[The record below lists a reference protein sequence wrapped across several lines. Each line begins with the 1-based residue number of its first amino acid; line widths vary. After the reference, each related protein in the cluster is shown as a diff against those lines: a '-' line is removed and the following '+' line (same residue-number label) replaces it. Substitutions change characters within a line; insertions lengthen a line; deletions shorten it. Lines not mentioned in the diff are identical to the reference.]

1 MDFNFSPEDE
11 AFRIEFRTWL
21 EKNKQHAAPAHA
33 AVWDEGENYRDAL
46 VRWHRKMH
54 ESGWMAIGW
63 PKEHG
68 GRGASIVQMRIYQEE
83 LSRAGTI
90 APYIGSG
97 ITLLGPTLIQW
108 GSEEQKGRFI
118 PKILNAEEIWCQGY
132 SEPNAGSDLAALQT
146 RAVEDGDE
154 FVVNGSKIWTSNA
167 HYSDWIFLLVR
178 TDPQAPKHK
187 GISYLLV
194 DMKTPGV
201 TVRPLVQMTGAQGF
215 NQVFF
220 EDVRVPRR
228 NLVGQKNQ
236 GWQVAM
242 TTLGYERTGGHHRGL
257 TRQVYELAQAA
268 RQLQRNGGSAWDDS
282 NVRQEITRFAIE
294 AQAIK
299 YTSFRQLTRELKG
312 LPPGPEGSILKLSG
326 TELGLQI
333 AMYAME
339 LLGPYSQ
346 LDRGAEFALDGGR
359 WSHRMLAARGPTIYA
374 GTNQIQHNVIGER
387 VLRLPKG

>member
-1 MDFNFSPEDE
+1 
-11 AFRIEFRTWL
+11 
-21 EKNKQHAAPAHA
+21 
-33 AVWDEGENYRDAL
+33 
-46 VRWHRKMH
+46 
-54 ESGWMAIGW
+54 
-63 PKEHG
+63 
-68 GRGASIVQMRIYQEE
+68 
-83 LSRAGTI
+83 
-90 APYIGSG
+90 
-97 ITLLGPTLIQW
+97 
-108 GSEEQKGRFI
+108 
-118 PKILNAEEIWCQGY
+118 
-132 SEPNAGSDLAALQT
+132 
-146 RAVEDGDE
+146 
-154 FVVNGSKIWTSNA
+154 
-167 HYSDWIFLLVR
+167 
-178 TDPQAPKHK
+178 
-187 GISYLLV
+187 
-194 DMKTPGV
+194 
-201 TVRPLVQMTGAQGF
+201 VRPLVQMTGAQGF

-257 TRQVYELAQAA
+257 MRQVYELAQAA

-333 AMYAME
+333 AMYSME

>member
-108 GSEEQKGRFI
+108 GSEEQKSRFI

-187 GISYLLV
+187 
-194 DMKTPGV
+194 
-201 TVRPLVQMTGAQGF
+201 
-215 NQVFF
+215 
-220 EDVRVPRR
+220 
-228 NLVGQKNQ
+228 
-236 GWQVAM
+236 
-242 TTLGYERTGGHHRGL
+242 
-257 TRQVYELAQAA
+257 
-268 RQLQRNGGSAWDDS
+268 
-282 NVRQEITRFAIE
+282 
-294 AQAIK
+294 
-299 YTSFRQLTRELKG
+299 
-312 LPPGPEGSILKLSG
+312 
-326 TELGLQI
+326 
-333 AMYAME
+333 
-339 LLGPYSQ
+339 
-346 LDRGAEFALDGGR
+346 
-359 WSHRMLAARGPTIYA
+359 
-374 GTNQIQHNVIGER
+374 
-387 VLRLPKG
+387 

>member
-1 MDFNFSPEDE
+1 
-11 AFRIEFRTWL
+11 
-21 EKNKQHAAPAHA
+21 
-33 AVWDEGENYRDAL
+33 
-46 VRWHRKMH
+46 
-54 ESGWMAIGW
+54 MAIGW
-63 PKEHG
+63 PREHG

-97 ITLLGPTLIQW
+97 ITLFGPTLIQW
-108 GSEEQKGRFI
+108 GTEEQKRRFI

-146 RAVEDGDE
+146 HAVEDGDE

-187 GISYLLV
+187 GISYLLA
-194 DMKTPGV
+194 DMKTPGI
-201 TVRPLVQMTGAQGF
+201 TVRPLVQMTGAHGF

-242 TTLGYERTGGHHRGL
+242 TTLMYERTGGHHRGL
-257 TRQVYELAQAA
+257 MRQVYELAHAA
-268 RQLQRNGGSAWDDS
+268 RQIPRNGGSAWDDS
-282 NVRQEITRFAIE
+282 SVRQKIARFAIE
-294 AQAIK
+294 AQALK
-299 YTSFRQLTRELKG
+299 YTGFRQLTREIKG
-312 LPPGPEGSILKLSG
+312 LPPGPEGSILKLCG

-333 AMYAME
+333 ATYAME

-346 LDRGAEFALDGGR
+346 IDRGAEFALDGGR

>member
-1 MDFNFSPEDE
+1 MDFNFSAEDE

-21 EKNKQHAAPAHA
+21 EKNKQDAAPAHA
-33 AVWDEGENYRDAL
+33 AVWDEGESYRDLL
-46 VRWHRKMH
+46 VRWHRRLH
-54 ESGWMAIGW
+54 ESGWTAIGW

-68 GRGASIVQMRIYQEE
+68 GRSASIVQMRIYQEE

-90 APYIGSG
+90 VPYIGSG

-108 GSEEQKGRFI
+108 GSEEQKSRFI

-146 RAVEDGDE
+146 RAVEAGDD

-187 GISYLLV
+187 GISYILV
-194 DMKTPGV
+194 DMKTPGI

-242 TTLGYERTGGHHRGL
+242 TTLGYERTGGHRRGL
-257 TRQVYELAQAA
+257 MRQVYELAQAA
-268 RQLQRNGGSAWDDS
+268 RQLQRNGGSAGMIPMCGRKSRGLRSKRRRS
-282 NVRQEITRFAIE
+282 NTPASASSRANSRVCRRVR
-294 AQAIK
+294 K
-299 YTSFRQLTRELKG
+299 
-312 LPPGPEGSILKLSG
+312 
-326 TELGLQI
+326 
-333 AMYAME
+333 
-339 LLGPYSQ
+339 
-346 LDRGAEFALDGGR
+346 DR
-359 WSHRMLAARGPTIYA
+359 S
-374 GTNQIQHNVIGER
+374 
-387 VLRLPKG
+387 

>member
-1 MDFNFSPEDE
+1 MAQGTRRPRRQYRAD
-11 AFRIEFRTWL
+11 
-21 EKNKQHAAPAHA
+21 AH
-33 AVWDEGENYRDAL
+33 L
-46 VRWHRKMH
+46 
-54 ESGWMAIGW
+54 
-63 PKEHG
+63 
-68 GRGASIVQMRIYQEE
+68 QEE

-299 YTSFRQLTRELKG
+299 YTSIRQLTRELKG
-312 LPPGPEGSILKLSG
+312 LPPGPRRIDPETERHRAGAANRHVRDG
-326 TELGLQI
+326 TAGAIQPARPWSRVRTRRRPLV
-333 AMYAME
+333 ASDA
-339 LLGPYSQ
+339 
-346 LDRGAEFALDGGR
+346 RGAR
-359 WSHRMLAARGPTIYA
+359 SHDLCGY
-374 GTNQIQHNVIGER
+374 
-387 VLRLPKG
+387 